1 MKKTLYLPL
10 SLIILVVLTSCQSS
24 TESKNPVPEK
34 VRIVEKSP
42 EDAPDETGI
51 DAETL
56 PPNIQ
61 TIYLE
66 WYPVK
71 DEDLVA
77 YDIYRSV
84 DDSVGNFAKYASVEK
99 TLGVVD
105 TFFYDKNV
113 QPFKRYY
120 YYIVARDEIG
130 QEGERSSTIDYE
142 LLPPPEIVFPTGIAN
157 QTGEFT
163 FQWNFSSADVPPNQ
177 FVFRLQRKVGS
188 TNINY
193 FIKLFPLGTDYSPHQ
208 EWSFSQLGLSYPLP
222 TGTYRWRIDVVGS
235 KNNQGAESAW
245 QTFFIQ

>member
-10 SLIILVVLTSCQSS
+10 SLIFLVVLTSCQSS
-24 TESKNPVPEK
+24 TESKNPVPGQ

-42 EDAPDETGI
+42 EEAPEETGI

-56 PPNIQ
+56 PPDIQ

-130 QEGERSSTIDYE
+130 HEGERSSTIDYE
-142 LLPPPEIVFPTGIAN
+142 LLPPPEIGFPTNGATP
-157 QTGEFT
+157 TGEFT
-163 FQWNFSSADVPPNQ
+163 FQWNFSADYVPDK
-177 FVFRLQRKVGS
+177 FVFRLQKKVGS
-188 TNINY
+188 KFINY
-193 FIKLFPLGTDYSPHQ
+193 FTQLFPLGTDYFPHQ
-208 EWSFSQLGLSYPLP
+208 VRSFSQLGLSYPLP
-222 TGTYRWRIDVVGS
+222 TGTYQWRIDVVGS

-245 QTFFIQ
+245 QNFIIQ